1 MLELNDVC
9 AVGVCVCG
17 SSHVGVRSTN
27 EEPRSL
33 PKPGNGRWNLGA
45 NMSWRCPLV
54 GDDIRG
60 GDDVSI
66 PVQLSCRENRDEYTA
81 GLYHPSN
88 SMDIELFVEA
98 RR

>member
-1 MLELNDVC
+1 M
-9 AVGVCVCG
+9 CVCG
-17 SSHVGVRSTN
+17 PSHGGVRSTN

-45 NMSWRCPLV
+45 EMCWRRLLAEDEP
-54 GDDIRG
+54 RG

-66 PVQLSCRENRDEYTA
+66 PVQLSYRDEYTA

-88 SMDIELFVEA
+88 SMDIELFVVA
-98 RR
+98 LR